1 MSDDGRTV
9 RNTVEERLANAEL
22 LLRRR
27 FAQRLATA
35 GVNGAMRADL
45 SYGNTRLH
53 ARRGALLRDAD
64 YERLLGEDVDGLLG
78 ALEDTPYAPDVEAA
92 RGDDGLRRLHQTIG
106 SHLSRSLEE
115 MRSFYADRARRLVD
129 VLLSRFDLHNVL
141 AVLRAKAG
149 TQRPADDALVRVG
162 WLVEPL
168 AGEILAPERARG
180 RRRPARPLDAGS
192 RAGRRAAGGLRRVR
206 GHRGSR
212 GARASRRHR
221 PRGAHRRRP
230 PGRGPGRR
238 DAAAVRAARHRRAQ
252 PPGRPPPARRA
263 GIRRRDRAAAVRHA
277 AAGRVD
283 PARRVRAG
291 PRGSDSPAAVVGGL
305 AEAGWQPPLQR
316 WAASGD
322 LTALERDLERRC
334 IADAAALFVTGDP
347 LAIDVPVAF
356 TAAKQTEARNL
367 RLLGEAS
374 VRGIDAESVRRELLW
389 PEARP

>member
-1 MSDDGRTV
+1 
-9 RNTVEERLANAEL
+9 
-22 LLRRR
+22 
-27 FAQRLATA
+27 
-35 GVNGAMRADL
+35 MRADL

-53 ARRGALLRDAD
+53 ARRGELLRDAD
-64 YERLLGEDVDGLLG
+64 YERLLGEDVDALLG

-149 TQRPADDALVRVG
+149 TQGPAHDALVRVG

-168 AGEILAPERARG
+168 AGEILRQNELAAAVDLLARSTPDREQAGALRTAFGDYEITEDLAALERAVVTDHLTRTV
-180 RRRPARPLDAGS
+180 AGL
-192 RAGRRAAGGLRRVR
+192 RAAGPDAATLLRF
-206 GHRGSR
+206 
-212 GARASRRHR
+212 AQRAIDERNLLVALRL
-221 PRGAHRRRP
+221 
-230 PGRGPGRR
+230 R
-238 DAAAVRAARHRRAQ
+238 DALASGAETE
-252 PPGRPPPARRA
+252 PPPSATRLPGGSIPLAAFERA
-263 GIRRRDRAAAVRHA
+263 LGA
-277 AAGRVD
+277 
-283 PARRVRAG
+283 PT
-291 PRGSDSPAAVVGGL
+291 SAAVVGGL
-305 AEAGWQPPLQR
+305 ADAGWQPPLKR

-322 LTALERDLERRC
+322 LTALERELERRC
-334 IADAAALFVTGDP
+334 IADAASLFITGDP

-374 VRGIDAESVRRELLW
+374 VRGIDAEIVRRELLW

>member
-1 MSDDGRTV
+1 
-9 RNTVEERLANAEL
+9 
-22 LLRRR
+22 
-27 FAQRLATA
+27 
-35 GVNGAMRADL
+35 MRADL
-45 SYGNTRLH
+45 AYGNTRLR
-53 ARRGALLRDAD
+53 ARRGELLRDAD

-115 MRSFYADRARRLVD
+115 MRSFYTDRARRLVD

-149 TQRPADDALVRVG
+149 TQGPADDALVRVG

-168 AGEILAPERARG
+168 AGEILGQNELAGAVDLLARSTPDREQAGALRAAFGEYEVTEDLAALERAVVT
-180 RRRPARPLDAGS
+180 DH
-192 RAGRRAAGGLRRVR
+192 RRAPSPASGPRDRTPRRCC
-206 GHRGSR
+206 GSR
-212 GARASRRHR
+212 GAPSTSATSWSPSACAMRWHPAPR
-221 PRGAHRRRP
+221 PSRRRP
-230 PGRGPGRR
+230 PRGC
-238 DAAAVRAARHRRAQ
+238 
-252 PPGRPPPARRA
+252 RA
-263 GIRRRDRAAAVRHA
+263 GRSRSPCSSRRSRLRL
-277 AAGRVD
+277 
-283 PARRVRAG
+283 P
-291 PRGSDSPAAVVGGL
+291 PRSSEASPT
-305 AEAGWQPPLQR
+305 AGWQPPLQR

-322 LTALERDLERRC
+322 LTALERELERRC

-356 TAAKQTEARNL
+356 TAAKETEARNL